1 MSLSE
6 SATELLRADHRQ
18 IEDLLDRLLSL
29 AKPPVRNMGPAV
41 AEILVELQKLTQ
53 PHFDREEGV
62 LYPYLRTLWP
72 DLLAEMDGQHAY
84 AREVERNLNELLPQI
99 SGAPTDRQFTEL
111 VRFSIELHDTI
122 QHHIVAEE
130 EQLLVLADERL
141 SLAEQSSLA
150 ARMSAVSGSA
160 GQ

>member
-130 EQLLVLADERL
+130 EQLLALADERL